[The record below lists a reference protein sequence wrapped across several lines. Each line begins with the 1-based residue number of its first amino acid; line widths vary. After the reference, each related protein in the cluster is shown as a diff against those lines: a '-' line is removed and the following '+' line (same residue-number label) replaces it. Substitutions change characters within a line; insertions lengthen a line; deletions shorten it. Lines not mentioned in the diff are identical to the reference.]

1 MNTGS
6 ERTIVTSELKR
17 HFPDLIP
24 FTEYG
29 IRIVA
34 LAAGANIESSEGVG
48 TPTEQIIVRTLGD
61 IPSASPLN
69 LTLEAQ
75 TSTVSNINYLK

>member
-1 MNTGS
+1 MTSGR
-6 ERTIVTSELKR
+6 ERTVVTSELKR
-17 HFPDLIP
+17 HFSDLIP

-48 TPTEQIIVRTLGD
+48 TPTEQITVRTLGD
-61 IPSASPLN
+61 VPSASPLN

-75 TSTVSNINYLK
+75 TSTVSIFHY